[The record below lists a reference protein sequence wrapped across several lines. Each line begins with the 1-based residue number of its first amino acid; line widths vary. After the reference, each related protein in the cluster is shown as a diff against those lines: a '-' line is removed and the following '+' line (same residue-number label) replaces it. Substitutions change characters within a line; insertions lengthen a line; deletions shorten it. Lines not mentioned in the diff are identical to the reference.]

1 VEGGTCHVGTPPPP
15 PIFLLNRVDILLA
28 QTHLAAIFCSDNEYQ
43 TSKKNL
49 IREKRIWD
57 QS

>member
-1 VEGGTCHVGTPPPP
+1 MELGTYHVGTPPP